1 MGKIEKIVYICLTY
15 LTSLCYSKKCA
26 IVDSYAMISYKK
38 QQKYVVFETL
48 QVIWAVKSP
57 ARKINEE

>member
-1 MGKIEKIVYICLTY
+1 MKN
-15 LTSLCYSKKCA
+15 SK
-26 IVDSYAMISYKK
+26 
-38 QQKYVVFETL
+38 KYVVFETL